1 METTRITLPK
11 ITLIGKCGSSK
22 DGKDF
27 VRDLWTELNK
37 NFSEI
42 SYLAKWDESGA
53 LKGLWGAMS
62 DESLSFKPWEGGYEN
77 GLYLAGVEAVD
88 DAVAPSSWTKWVIPS
103 FEYIKAKVESTE
115 TFKELIGYLIANKI
129 NLVGSVQN
137 FTNPKT
143 NENFLMF
150 PIRKVEEEK

>member
-42 SYLAKWDESGA
+42 SYLAKWDLE
-53 LKGLWGAMS
+53 M
-62 DESLSFKPWEGGYEN
+62 E
-77 GLYLAGVEAVD
+77 VD
-88 DAVAPSSWTKWVIPS
+88 WVRH
-103 FEYIKAKVESTE
+103 YQWK
-115 TFKELIGYLIANKI
+115 
-129 NLVGSVQN
+129 
-137 FTNPKT
+137 
-143 NENFLMF
+143 
-150 PIRKVEEEK
+150 

>member
-62 DESLSFKPWEGGYEN
+62 DESLYFKPWEGGYDPASGSGN
-77 GLYLAGVEAVD
+77 FADPRKQLRRGGN
-88 DAVAPSSWTKWVIPS
+88 APSGG
-103 FEYIKAKVESTE
+103 
-115 TFKELIGYLIANKI
+115 KEKLRN
-129 NLVGSVQN
+129 
-137 FTNPKT
+137 
-143 NENFLMF
+143 
-150 PIRKVEEEK
+150 

>member
-11 ITLIGKCGSSK
+11 ITVVGKCGSSK

-27 VRDLWTELNK
+27 VRDLWAELNK
-37 NFSEI
+37 NFQEI
-42 SYLAKWDESGA
+42 SFLAKWDESGA

-62 DESLSFKPWEGGYEN
+62 DFSMSFKPWEGGFQN

-88 DAVAPSSWTKWVIPS
+88 DAVPPQGWTKWVIPS

-129 NLVGSVQN
+129 ELKGAVQD
-137 FTNPKT
+137 FTDPKT
-143 NENFLMF
+143 NANYLMF
-150 PIRKVEEEK
+150 PIRKVEE

>member
-62 DESLSFKPWEGGYEN
+62 DESLSFKPRGKADTKTDFILRVSKPSTTPSRQAAGQN
-77 GLYLAGVEAVD
+77 G
-88 DAVAPSSWTKWVIPS
+88 
-103 FEYIKAKVESTE
+103 
-115 TFKELIGYLIANKI
+115 
-129 NLVGSVQN
+129 
-137 FTNPKT
+137 
-143 NENFLMF
+143 
-150 PIRKVEEEK
+150 

>member
-62 DESLSFKPWEGGYEN
+62 DETLSFKP
-77 GLYLAGVEAVD
+77 
-88 DAVAPSSWTKWVIPS
+88 
-103 FEYIKAKVESTE
+103 
-115 TFKELIGYLIANKI
+115 
-129 NLVGSVQN
+129 
-137 FTNPKT
+137 
-143 NENFLMF
+143 
-150 PIRKVEEEK
+150 